1 MLQCKVYNM
10 YVCVCNAVTD
20 KQLRKAARDGT
31 RTLKELKQQLRVA
44 QDCGRCAQ
52 KASKCLKDKLEGE

>member
-1 MLQCKVYNM
+1 M